1 MDENLICYFNGEF
14 IPLKDAKVG
23 IMTHALNYGT
33 GCFEGIRA
41 YWEESANDLYVFR
54 LTEHLERLRRS
65 ARVLMVDLPHTT
77 AEISGIILEVLRR
90 NEFRT
95 DVYVRPLVYLSSE
108 VVGVRLHGIESGFAV
123 YAVPMGD
130 YIEND
135 GGIKVGVSS
144 WRRVDDN
151 AAPARAKLT
160 GIYVN
165 SALAKSEAHLNGF
178 DEAIM
183 LTDDGHV
190 SEGSAENIFL
200 VAGGEV
206 LTPPPA
212 DNILVGITRDAIIQ
226 ILREEMGVT
235 VVERAIDRSEL
246 YGADEIFLCGTGAQ
260 VVPVTEV
267 DRRPVADGNVGPISS
282 AVLQRYMDIVHG
294 RDDRYAHWLSSVGS
308 TSMVYGEAG

>member
-77 AEISGIILEVLRR
+77 AEISDIILEVLRR